1 MPTYETFLDQV
12 EANSLESDF
21 KTKRGV
27 TLPSGGTADLA
38 ASRTKFFWPA
48 VMFFSQHLLVRYLP
62 NATVQDFQRLFDAGF
77 RYGKSVN
84 RVPLFR
90 GLQFGYFILPV
101 IAVDRATQELKD
113 FASAAPK
120 KHWALFEFPV
130 LHELATGR
138 TYFHRSTPL
147 WGALINHEVR
157 KLAEEIVEG
166 S

>member
-27 TLPSGGTADLA
+27 TLPGGGTADLA

-90 GLQFGYFILPV
+90 GLQFGYFIGRCSSSRSSTNSRP
-101 IAVDRATQELKD
+101 
-113 FASAAPK
+113 AAP
-120 KHWALFEFPV
+120 
-130 LHELATGR
+130 T
-138 TYFHRSTPL
+138 STAARRC
-147 WGALINHEVR
+147 GAP
-157 KLAEEIVEG
+157 
-166 S
+166 